1 MKKHLF
7 FSTLFLFVSL
17 FAFGQSVKVKTKKN
31 PEKKQIEFF
40 VINDS
45 DFTQEVTL
53 YFAEIKGLKGYD
65 EPVTKQ
71 VAPKDKT
78 LFLTL
83 TWDYIYDY
91 KYGIKKKEIRTDTDL
106 AKMAAEKDPH
116 MLMDFSK
123 INEGI
128 VIFDNVECKRCN
140 LATSYMLDQGMDFK
154 IVDITPNE
162 KNAKNR
168 DFMQKTIKEKDKNLA
183 QYITPIFIVN
193 GKMTHSH
200 KDLLAFIK
208 SLK

>member
-1 MKKHLF
+1 MI
-7 FSTLFLFVSL
+7 SL
-17 FAFGQSVKVKTKKN
+17 FTFGQSVKVKTKKN
-31 PEKKQIEFF
+31 PEKKQIEFY
-40 VINDS
+40 ITNDS

-53 YFAEIKGLKGYD
+53 FFAEIKGLKGYD

-71 VAPKDKT
+71 VSPKSKE

-83 TWDYIYDY
+83 TWDYIFDY
-91 KYGIKKKEIRTDTDL
+91 KYGIKKKEVRTDGDL
-106 AKMAAEKDPH
+106 SRIAAQKDPH
-116 MLMDFSK
+116 MLKDFSK
-123 INEGI
+123 VNNGI

-140 LATSYMLDQGMDFK
+140 QATSYLLDKGIAFK

-168 DFMQKTIKEKDKNLA
+168 DFMQQTIKEKDKSLT

-200 KDLLAFIK
+200 KDLEAFIK

>member
-1 MKKHLF
+1 MRKQILL
-7 FSTLFLFVSL
+7 TTIFLLASL
-17 FAFGQSVKVKTKKN
+17 FSFSQSVKVKTKKN
-31 PEKKQIEFF
+31 PEKKQIDFF
-40 VINDS
+40 VTNDS

-65 EPVTKQ
+65 KPVTKQ
-71 VAPKDKT
+71 VSSKDKV

-91 KYGIKKKEIRTDTDL
+91 KYGIKKKEVRTEGDL
-106 AKMAAEKDPH
+106 SRIAAQKDPY
-116 MLMDFSK
+116 MLKDFSK

-140 LATSYMLDQGMDFK
+140 IATSYMLDKGLDFK
-154 IVDITPNE
+154 IVDITPSD

-200 KDLLAFIK
+200 KDLEAFIK